1 MSDIGK
7 LFLKKWPWKCQ
18 IGFDLSVQKCCKHH
32 IMIFFFFF
40 FLLGA
45 VELFNFPDFVTD
57 RRKCKIESRAG
68 CLEKKPVFCWYC
80 RYYFAAFYDQASWS
94 RTSNSWV
101 IFFFFCSPWILFYDS
116 PSLLSRVQFRKIRN
130 KGFGFA
136 VRELRL
142 ARAKNASRRK
152 FGKMTSCTLSNLSFV

>member
-101 IFFFFCSPWILFYDS
+101 IFFFF
-116 PSLLSRVQFRKIRN
+116 
-130 KGFGFA
+130 FA
-136 VRELRL
+136 PLEYFSTIAQVCCQESNSGKSEIKALALRWESWGLHELKTPQDVNLVR
-142 ARAKNASRRK
+142 
-152 FGKMTSCTLSNLSFV
+152 